1 MKPMTEEHLAVL
13 RRHMV
18 ELIAIQVEL
27 LEEELGKAALDGR
40 VLEAMRRVP
49 RHLFV
54 PAPFAALAYDDR
66 PLPIG
71 FGKTIS
77 QPFMCALMADLLA
90 PGPHD
95 AVLEVGTGL
104 GYQTALL
111 AELADRVWSV
121 EIVEELAA
129 GAEMRLD
136 RLGYSKVGIRIGDGS
151 ARLGRTRALRQDPG
165 GGGGRAGAAGA
176 ARAAQAGRAAG
187 PAAGPCR
194 GATAHRDRQGRGRPH
209 PRPAADPGAVQPAR
223 DGHLRAAAPAR
234 RTQGATSGG
243 DLPDHP
249 RDADRPPPRSA
260 RPQSY
265 FGSAAWLLPPRHRD
279 SGRKTPRS
287 RRGEA
292 SRPYGAA

>member
-18 ELIAIQVEL
+18 ELIAIQVDL

-54 PAPFAALAYDDR
+54 PAPLAALAYDDR

-90 PGPHD
+90 PGPQET
-95 AVLEVGTGL
+95 VLEVGTGL
-104 GYQTALL
+104 GYQTAVL
-111 AELADRVWSV
+111 AELSGQVWSV
-121 EIVEELAA
+121 EIVEELAS

-151 ARLGRTRALRQDPG
+151 RGWAEHAPFDKILV
-165 GGGGRAGAAGA
+165 AAGA
-176 ARAAQAGRAAG
+176 ERVPPALLEQLKPGGRLVLPLG
-187 PAAGPCR
+187 PAVGQR
-194 GATAHRDRQGRGRPH
+194 LTVIDKGADGRTPVRQLIP
-209 PRPAADPGAVQPAR
+209 V
-223 DGHLRAAAPAR
+223 L
-234 RTQGATSGG
+234 
-243 DLPDHP
+243 
-249 RDADRPPPRSA
+249 
-260 RPQSY
+260 
-265 FGSAAWLLPPRHRD
+265 F
-279 SGRKTPRS
+279 S
-287 RRGEA
+287 RLEMVI
-292 SRPYGAA
+292 